1 MESWEDIFEASDTN
15 VIFNNFLNI
24 YFKIFNACF
33 TKSIHNSAHRYN
45 AWITRGIKIS
55 CRNKRLYMS
64 CKGSNDTNLKLRYK
78 RYCKILTEVIK
89 TTKRKYYDELIFKS
103 KSKTKT
109 TWKIIRNEIG
119 NNCYNDIK
127 SLKIKKLPILSMII
141 SRLLQTLL
149 SEI

>member
-1 MESWEDIFEASDTN
+1 
-15 VIFNNFLNI
+15 
-24 YFKIFNACF
+24 
-33 TKSIHNSAHRYN
+33 
-45 AWITRGIKIS
+45 
-55 CRNKRLYMS
+55 MS